1 MADLDKLYSPS
12 EWNVRGLSSEE
23 VTKHFQEVCQ
33 KSYEDAK
40 KKIIALNDVDYGS
53 QRLDIWGSNAN
64 NATHIFVYFHGG
76 YWQFGSKADAGP
88 LIDLTVNGAGIPLVS
103 VGYDM
108 ATNRTLKEVINQA
121 KTALEFIQN
130 RYQNAI
136 FTVGGHSA
144 GAFLAAAAVAALED
158 SRRIKQVLLICGI
171 YTLDEFEKT
180 KEGRNIRFGGSASE
194 LNIDPGKLASNLH
207 RRRITIF
214 DAENDSPKF
223 HEQADNF
230 QRAIIEAAGNA
241 VECEK
246 LLIRIDDHFSIIENM
261 LDRSCDP
268 ARHLLRRLR
277 FF

>member
-1 MADLDKLYSPS
+1 MSDLDKLYSPS
-12 EWNVRGLSSEE
+12 EWNAQGMNPDE
-23 VTKHFQEVCQ
+23 VVDKFQEVCK

-40 KKIIALNDVDYGS
+40 KKIIALHDVDYGS
-53 QRLDIWGSNAN
+53 QKLDVWGPNATT
-64 NATHIFVYFHGG
+64 ATHIFVYFHGG

-108 ATNRTLKEVINQA
+108 ATNRPLKEIITQS
-121 KTALEFIQN
+121 KEALEFIQE
-130 RYQNAI
+130 RYKNAI

-144 GAFLAAAAVAALED
+144 GAFLAAAAVSALED
-158 SRRIKQVLLICGI
+158 SRRIKQVLLIAGI
-171 YTLDEFEKT
+171 YTLDEFAQT
-180 KEGRNIRFGGSASE
+180 KDGRKIHLRESDSE

-214 DAENDSPKF
+214 VAENDSPKF
-223 HEQADNF
+223 HEQADNL
-230 QRAIIEAAGNA
+230 QMSIIEAAGNA

-246 LLIRIDDHFSIIENM
+246 LLIRTDDHFTIIENM
-261 LDRSCDP
+261 LDRTCDP